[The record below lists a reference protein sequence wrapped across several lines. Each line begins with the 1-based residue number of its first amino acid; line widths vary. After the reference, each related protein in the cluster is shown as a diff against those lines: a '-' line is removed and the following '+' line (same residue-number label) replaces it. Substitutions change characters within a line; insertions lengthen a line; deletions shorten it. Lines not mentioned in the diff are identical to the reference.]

1 MRAAVALAA
10 LLNLAA
16 AESSITASPESRTM
30 ATASVTIREEPT
42 SVWWDEDFTETGAA
56 AETTSVVVD
65 EDPTGSFSSAETT
78 TVVVL
83 NEDPTVSF
91 SSAQTSTVIVNEDPT
106 VSFSSAATTSVI
118 VNDDPTVSFS
128 SAETS
133 TVIFNEDPTASSS
146 PGTTTVIVGEDPT
159 VSGPAEP
166 APETTTAIINDDP
179 TASFPSAETTT
190 VMVIKDPT
198 APSSPGTT
206 MVIVTKDPTV
216 SGPAP
221 ETTTATVNDD
231 PTASSPSR
239 KSTTTIVLN
248 ENPPTTPPPSASTI
262 TVVLNTEP
270 TPVSTD
276 DEDWTEPGNPSTRRS
291 TTLPVLHP
299 YIHYDFGIG
308 TAWPRGTTKPKCT
321 HWTRVGDTHNRWTQD
336 VYTSTVTTTLLHKC
350 GACAIVWTTPHKGY
364 AWAKVYD
371 SSTADYPFTVT
382 EVACRAP
389 NLNGGGYV
397 LPPHTPTDPWSTK
410 TKTQTYASTI
420 YVTYPD
426 RGPSTITPPGV
437 TSPACTSSTL
447 VYGGGALRANK
458 QLKWKF
464 STERTVTKDCGT
476 CALAWSTNYFWQNI
490 KGDFYHFYTVT
501 NEAFIA
507 TTLECGRAV
516 PTEAHPAG
524 PRTTAATVT
533 LTLTLTLTMTMTP
546 LTAHILTD
554 PDHCSRLRLRL
565 GGRDVPGSWPVGGRT
580 LKLVDHYMYLTFI
593 PYSRGVLAIK
603 K

>member
-10 LLNLAA
+10 LLNLTA

-42 SVWWDEDFTETGAA
+42 SVWRDEDFTETGAA

-91 SSAQTSTVIVNEDPT
+91 SSAETSTVIVNEDPT

-128 SAETS
+128 SAEAS

-146 PGTTTVIVGEDPT
+146 PGTTTVIVSE
-159 VSGPAEP
+159 
-166 APETTTAIINDDP
+166 DP
-179 TASFPSAETTT
+179 TASFSSAETTT
-190 VMVIKDPT
+190 VMVIEDPT
-198 APSSPGTT
+198 ASSSPGTT

-221 ETTTATVNDD
+221 ETTTATANDD
-231 PTASSPSR
+231 PTASFPSR

-248 ENPPTTPPPSASTI
+248 ENPPTTPPPSASTTI
-262 TVVLNTEP
+262 VVLNTEP

-276 DEDWTEPGNPSTRRS
+276 DDDWTEPGNPSTRRS

-516 PTEAHPAG
+516 PTEAHPTG

-533 LTLTLTLTMTMTP
+533 LTLTILLPPP
-546 LTAHILTD
+546 LFDSSHTD
-554 PDHCSRLRLRL
+554 PDHCSRLLRRLR
-565 GGRDVPGSWPVGGRT
+565 GRDVPGSWPVGGTT
-580 LKLVDHYMYLTFI
+580 LKLVDHYMYLT
-593 PYSRGVLAIK
+593 
-603 K
+603 

>member
-16 AESSITASPESRTM
+16 AESSITAPLESRTM
-30 ATASVTIREEPT
+30 LTASVTIREEPT
-42 SVWWDEDFTETGAA
+42 SVWWDEAFTETGAA
-56 AETTSVVVD
+56 AETTSVMVD

-83 NEDPTVSF
+83 KEDPAVSF
-91 SSAQTSTVIVNEDPT
+91 P
-106 VSFSSAATTSVI
+106 
-118 VNDDPTVSFS
+118 

-133 TVIFNEDPTASSS
+133 TVIINEDPTASSS
-146 PGTTTVIVGEDPT
+146 PGTTTVIISEDPT
-159 VSGPAEP
+159 VSDPAEP
-166 APETTTAIINDDP
+166 APETTTAVVNDDP
-179 TASFPSAETTT
+179 TASFSSAETTT
-190 VMVIKDPT
+190 VVFIEDPT
-198 APSSPGTT
+198 ASPSPGTT
-206 MVIVTKDPTV
+206 MVIVTKEPTV
-216 SGPAP
+216 PGPAP

-231 PTASSPSR
+231 PAAPFPSR
-239 KSTTTIVLN
+239 TSTTTVVLN
-248 ENPPTTPPPSASTI
+248 ENPPTTPPPSASTTI
-262 TVVLNTEP
+262 VVLNTEP

-276 DEDWTEPGNPSTRRS
+276 SDEWTEPGNPWTTRS

-308 TAWPRGTTKPKCT
+308 TAWPRGTTKPECT
-321 HWTRVGDTHNRWTQD
+321 RWTRVGDTHNRWTQD
-336 VYTSTVTTTLLHKC
+336 VYTSTITTTLLHKC

-389 NLNGGGYV
+389 SPDDAGYV
-397 LPPHTPTDPWSTK
+397 PPPHTPTDPWSTL
-410 TKTQTYASTI
+410 TKTQEFMSTI

-476 CALAWSTNYFWQNI
+476 CALAWSTRYYWQNV
-490 KGDFYHFYTVT
+490 KGDFYHYYTVT
-501 NEAFIA
+501 DEAFVA

-516 PTEAHPAG
+516 PTEALGPG
-524 PRTTAATVT
+524 PRTATAAVTST
-533 LTLTLTLTMTMTP
+533 LTLALTL
-546 LTAHILTD
+546 
-554 PDHCSRLRLRL
+554 S
-565 GGRDVPGSWPVGGRT
+565 
-580 LKLVDHYMYLTFI
+580 
-593 PYSRGVLAIK
+593 
-603 K
+603 

>member
-16 AESSITASPESRTM
+16 AESSVTASPESRTM
-30 ATASVTIREEPT
+30 LTASVTIREEPT

-56 AETTSVVVD
+56 AETTSVMVD
-65 EDPTGSFSSAETT
+65 EDPTRSFSSAETT

-83 NEDPTVSF
+83 KEDPAVSF
-91 SSAQTSTVIVNEDPT
+91 SSAETSTVIVNEDPT
-106 VSFSSAATTSVI
+106 VSFSSAETT
-118 VNDDPTVSFS
+118 TVM
-128 SAETS
+128 
-133 TVIFNEDPTASSS
+133 VVEDPTASS
-146 PGTTTVIVGEDPT
+146 P
-159 VSGPAEP
+159 
-166 APETTTAIINDDP
+166 
-179 TASFPSAETTT
+179 
-190 VMVIKDPT
+190 
-198 APSSPGTT
+198 PGTT

-231 PTASSPSR
+231 PAAPFPSR
-239 KSTTTIVLN
+239 TSTTTVVLN
-248 ENPPTTPPPSASTI
+248 ENPPTTPPPSASTTI
-262 TVVLNTEP
+262 VVLNTEP

-276 DEDWTEPGNPSTRRS
+276 SEEWTEPGNPWTTRS

-308 TAWPRGTTKPKCT
+308 TAWPRGTTKPECT
-321 HWTRVGDTHNRWTQD
+321 RWTRVGDTHNRWTQD

-389 NLNGGGYV
+389 NLDDGGYV
-397 LPPHTPTDPWSTK
+397 LPPHTPTDPWSTL
-410 TKTQTYASTI
+410 TKTQEFMSTI

-476 CALAWSTNYFWQNI
+476 CALAWSTRYYWQNV
-490 KGDFYHFYTVT
+490 KGDFYHYYTVT
-501 NEAFIA
+501 DEAFVA

-516 PTEAHPAG
+516 PTEALGAG
-524 PRTTAATVT
+524 PRTATAAVTST
-533 LTLTLTLTMTMTP
+533 LTLALTLSWELTLT
-546 LTAHILTD
+546 D
-554 PDHCSRLRLRL
+554 SDHLL
-565 GGRDVPGSWPVGGRT
+565 
-580 LKLVDHYMYLTFI
+580 
-593 PYSRGVLAIK
+593 
-603 K
+603 